1 MSAFHSL
8 KTLFKDRDSLVA
20 ALHAQGYTDVEVHDV
35 AQSLTGYHGD
45 RRPQKANV
53 IVRRQFVGAASN
65 DLGWEWDAKSG
76 TFTQHISDF
85 DKGKHNPQ
93 WCDRLKQ
100 SYTEGVTMKTA
111 AKQGFKFLGKKIVAG
126 RVQLQFLDGRA

>member
-8 KTLFKDRDSLVA
+8 TTLYKDREALIA
-20 ALHAQGYTDVEVHDV
+20 ALNAQGYTDVEVHDV
-35 AQSLTGYHGD
+35 SQPLTGYHGD
-45 RRPQKANV
+45 LRSQKANV
-53 IVRRQFVGAASN
+53 IVRRRFVGAASN
-65 DLGWEWDAKSG
+65 DLGWEWDTKSG
-76 TFTQHISDF
+76 TFIQHISDF
-85 DKGKHNPQ
+85 DKGKHDSQ
-93 WCDRLKQ
+93 WCAKLKQ